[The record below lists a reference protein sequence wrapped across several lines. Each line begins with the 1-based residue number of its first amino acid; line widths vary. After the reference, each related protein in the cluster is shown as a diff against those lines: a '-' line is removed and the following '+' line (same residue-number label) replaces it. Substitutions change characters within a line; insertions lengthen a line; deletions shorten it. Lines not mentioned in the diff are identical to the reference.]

1 MTAQPIVKMRKKPRQ
16 ARAVA
21 TIEAI
26 LEAAAQ
32 ILQKEGEE
40 ALTTAKV
47 ADRAGVSIGSLY
59 QYFPNK
65 EAVLLALIRR
75 EREAIGAEVARKI
88 AESEPKSGEDLVR
101 GVISTLLVAFR
112 PRRRRR
118 KLVALMAS
126 LSVDRDNSGLELRDR
141 VAYLIA
147 AASRRFPDFAARPL
161 SDISAYV
168 LVRAVLGAIRSAVV
182 ENAKIID
189 DPEFEEEL
197 CRLAIGYLKA
207 PDASA
212 ARKGA

>member
-1 MTAQPIVKMRKKPRQ
+1 MRKSPRQ
-16 ARAVA
+16 ARAGA

-26 LEAAAQ
+26 IEAAAQ
-32 ILQKEGEE
+32 VLQQEGEE
-40 ALTTAKV
+40 GLTTAKI

-65 EAVLLALIRR
+65 EAVLLALVRR
-75 EREAIGAEVARKI
+75 ERDLIGERVARKI
-88 AESEPKSGEDLVR
+88 AEIEPKSGENVVR

-118 KLVALMAS
+118 KLVALMAT

-141 VAYLIA
+141 VAALIV
-147 AASRRFPDFAARPL
+147 AASHQYPDLATRPL
-161 SDISAYV
+161 SDVSAYV

-182 ENAKIID
+182 ENAKILD

-197 CRLAIGYLKA
+197 CRLAISYLK
-207 PDASA
+207 S
-212 ARKGA
+212 

>member
-1 MTAQPIVKMRKKPRQ
+1 MSSQPVVMMRKKPRQ
-16 ARAVA
+16 ARAEA

-26 LEAAAQ
+26 VEAAAQ
-32 ILQKEGEE
+32 VLQREGEE
-40 ALTTAKV
+40 ALSTAKI
-47 ADRAGVSIGSLY
+47 AERAGVSIGSLY

-75 EREAIGAEVARKI
+75 ERDQIGAAIARKI

-101 GVISTLLVAFR
+101 GVVATLLVAFR

-118 KLVALMAS
+118 KLVALTAS

-141 VAYLIA
+141 IGNLIV
-147 AASRRFPDFAARPL
+147 AASRQFPDLASRPL

-182 ENAKIID
+182 ENSKIID

-197 CRLAIGYLKA
+197 CRLAIGYLK
-207 PDASA
+207 S
-212 ARKGA
+212 